1 VAPAYTLSFLY
12 IAWPSFVFGSMPC
25 TASST
30 GFTGFFGYV
39 FGSAL
44 SGTGVGWIA
53 DHWGWS
59 GVFSTMVACC
69 LLTIVFSAFTLGHQA
84 TSAERAT

>member
-1 VAPAYTLSFLY
+1 
-12 IAWPSFVFGSMPC
+12 
-25 TASST
+25 
-30 GFTGFFGYV
+30 V

-44 SGTGVGWIA
+44 AGTGVGWIA

-69 LLTIVFSAFTLGHQA
+69 LLTILFSAFTLGHQA
-84 TSAERAT
+84 TSAERT